1 MKESLL
7 SKTLY
12 RGRWTALVMSLMLGL
27 GACQEKLSAPADCPA
42 LCPGGVQ
49 LRDTI
54 LTPLVGGD
62 TSFSGY
68 RTAGQGTSLRVS
80 YQFAASEDR
89 AVIRFGPRSDSV
101 LVGDSTIPYTSLD
114 SIQFAFSL
122 LKRDTAVTGLKIFLY
137 RLPPTVDSTTTF
149 AQVEA
154 AFVPSAI
161 VDSFVVPDSIKTQRF
176 TTTYLG
182 AALVPWVIP
191 AADSGVLALGVQIR
205 AITGTGVRI
214 GGVGAG
220 SAGPSFTNFTT
231 APSSDTTTVTRVLSP
246 AIRFNTFVS
255 QTTPTNNIDELTVGG
270 VPSSRAILR
279 FPWPGAL
286 RDSAQI
292 VRATLE
298 LIPLAPFP
306 GLATDTAFLQV
317 RPVLSDF
324 GSKSP
329 GATDAFFIGIG
340 NLLPGDSGT
349 VSIEVRRATTLWQ
362 GANPLPPMFVLQLFP
377 EVSSFTRAVFG
388 SSRTPASQARLR
400 ITYAL
405 PYPFE
410 AP

>member
-1 MKESLL
+1 M
-7 SKTLY
+7 SKILY
-12 RGRWTALVMSLMLGL
+12 RWGRIVPVTALVVAIA
-27 GACQEKLSAPADCPA
+27 ACQEQLAAPADCPA

-49 LRDTI
+49 LRDTV
-54 LTPLVGGD
+54 LTPIVDGD

-101 LVGDSTIPYTSLD
+101 VVGDSTIPYTSLD
-114 SIQFAFSL
+114 SIRFAFSL
-122 LKRDTAVTGLKIFLY
+122 LKRDTSVTGLKIFIY
-137 RLPPTVDSTTTF
+137 RLPPTVDSTTNF
-149 AQVEA
+149 ALVDA

-161 VDSFVVPDSIKTQRF
+161 VDSFMVDDTTTTQRF
-176 TTTYLG
+176 ITVYKG
-182 AALVPWVIP
+182 ATLLPWVIP
-191 AADSGVLALGVQIR
+191 PADSGVIALGFQIR
-205 AITGTGVRI
+205 AASGTGVRI

-220 SAGPSFTNFTT
+220 SSGPALSHFTT
-231 APSSDTTTVTRVLSP
+231 APQDTTTVTRVLSP

-255 QTTPTNNIDELTVGG
+255 QTTPVDNIDELTIGG

-279 FPWPGAL
+279 FPWPTQL
-286 RDSAQI
+286 RDSAQL

-298 LIPLAPFP
+298 LVPLAPFP
-306 GLATDTAFLQV
+306 GLASDTAFLQV
-317 RPVLSDF
+317 RAALADF

-329 GATDAFFIGIG
+329 GVTDAFFISIG
-340 NLLPGDSGT
+340 SLVPGASDT
-349 VSIEVRRATTLWQ
+349 IRVEVRRAISLWQ
-362 GANPLPPMFVLQLFP
+362 GANPLPSMFVLQLFP

-388 SSRTPASQARLR
+388 STRTPASQARLR

>member
-1 MKESLL
+1 M
-7 SKTLY
+7 SKILY
-12 RGRWTALVMSLMLGL
+12 RWRRIVPVTALVVAIA
-27 GACQEKLSAPADCPA
+27 ACQEKLSAPADCPA

-54 LTPLVGGD
+54 LAPIVDGD

-68 RTAGQGTSLRVS
+68 RTAGQGSSLRVS

-101 LVGDSTIPYTSLD
+101 VVGDTTIPYTSLD
-114 SIQFAFSL
+114 SIRFAFSL
-122 LKRDTAVTGLKIFLY
+122 LKRDTSVTGLKIFVY

-149 AQVEA
+149 AQADA

-161 VDSFVVPDSIKTQRF
+161 VDSFVVADTTKTQRF
-176 TTTYLG
+176 IQVYSG
-182 AALVPWVIP
+182 SGLVPWVIP
-191 AADSGVLALGVQIR
+191 AADSGVLALGFQIR
-205 AITGTGVRI
+205 AASGTGVRI

-220 SAGPSFTNFTT
+220 SSGPTLSHFTT
-231 APSSDTTTVTRVLSP
+231 APKDTTTVVRVLSP

-255 QTTPTNNIDELTVGG
+255 QTTPVNNIDELTIGG

-279 FPWPGAL
+279 FPWPSNL
-286 RDSAQI
+286 RDSAQL

-298 LIPLAPFP
+298 LVPLAPFP

-317 RPVLSDF
+317 RGVLADF

-329 GATDAFFIGIG
+329 GVSDAFFIGVAS
-340 NLLPGDSGT
+340 LVPGASDT
-349 VSIEVRRATTLWQ
+349 VRVEVRRALSLWQ

-388 SSRTPASQARLR
+388 STRTPASQARLR

>member
-1 MKESLL
+1 L
-7 SKTLY
+7 SKILY
-12 RGRWTALVMSLMLGL
+12 RWRRIVPVTALVVAIA
-27 GACQEKLSAPADCPA
+27 ACQEKLSAPADCPA

-49 LRDTI
+49 LRDTVLAPI
-54 LTPLVGGD
+54 VDGD

-68 RTAGQGTSLRVS
+68 RTAGQGSSLRVS

-101 LVGDSTIPYTSLD
+101 VVGDTTIPYTSLD

-122 LKRDTAVTGLKIFLY
+122 LKRDTSVTGLKIFIY

-149 AQVEA
+149 AQVDA
-154 AFVPSAI
+154 AFVPTAI
-161 VDSFVVPDSIKTQRF
+161 VDSFVVADTTKTQRF
-176 TTTYLG
+176 SRVYSG
-182 AALVPWVIP
+182 AGLVPWVIQ
-191 AADSGVLALGVQIR
+191 AADSGVLALGFQIR
-205 AITGTGVRI
+205 AVSGTGVRI

-220 SAGPSFTNFTT
+220 SSGPTFSNFTT
-231 APSSDTTTVTRVLSP
+231 APSDTTTVTRVLSP

-255 QTTPTNNIDELTVGG
+255 QGTPANNIDELTIGG
-270 VPSSRAILR
+270 APSSRAIIR
-279 FPWPGAL
+279 FPWPSYL

-298 LIPLAPFP
+298 LTPLAPFP

-317 RPVLSDF
+317 RPVLADF

-329 GATDAFFIGIG
+329 GTTDAFFIGVG
-340 NLLPGDSGT
+340 NLLPGASDT
-349 VSIEVRRATTLWQ
+349 VRIEVRRALALWQ
-362 GANPLPPMFVLQLFP
+362 GANPLPSVFILQLFP
-377 EVSSFTRAVFG
+377 EVSSFTRALFG
-388 SSRTPASQARLR
+388 STRTPASQARLR

>member
-1 MKESLL
+1 MSML
-7 SKTLY
+7 SY
-12 RGRWTALVMSLMLGL
+12 CGRRFALTAAIVLGMS
-27 GACQEKLSAPADCPA
+27 ACQERLAAPADCPA

-49 LRDTI
+49 LRDTV
-54 LTPLVGGD
+54 LTPISDGD

-89 AVIRFGPRSDSV
+89 AIYRFTPRGDSV
-101 LVGDSTIPYTSLD
+101 LVDSMVPFASLD
-114 SIQFAFSL
+114 SILFEFSL
-122 LKRDTAVTGLKIFLY
+122 LKRDSSVTGLTIFLY

-149 AQVEA
+149 AEVEA

-161 VDSFVVPDSIKTQRF
+161 VDSFVVADSVTTQRF
-176 TTTYLG
+176 SKFYSG
-182 AALVPWVIP
+182 AALVPWIIS

-205 AITGTGVRI
+205 AASGTGIRI
-214 GGVGAG
+214 GGIAAG
-220 SAGPSFTNFTT
+220 SAGPSFVNYVT
-231 APSSDTTTVTRVLSP
+231 APSSDTTNVTRTLSQRI
-246 AIRFNTFVS
+246 AFNTFVS
-255 QTTPTNNIDELTVGG
+255 QTTPINDIDELTVGG

-279 FPWPGAL
+279 FPWPNFL

-298 LIPLAPFP
+298 LTPLAPFP

-317 RPVLSDF
+317 RPVLADF

-329 GATDAFFIGIG
+329 GATDAFFIGVGI
-340 NLLPGDSGT
+340 LLPGASDT
-349 VSIEVRRATTLWQ
+349 VRIEVRRATTLWQ
-362 GANPLPPMFVLQLFP
+362 GANPLPSVVLLQLFP
-377 EVSSFTRAVFG
+377 EISSFTRAVFG
-388 SSRTPASQARLR
+388 STRSPGAQARLR

-405 PYPFE
+405 PFPFE